1 MSATQTQ
8 ADGQA
13 PDEGLRLIVPGRS
26 MPAGAGWD
34 WIALGWKAFTAA
46 PMMWILSVVA
56 LFVVAIVTALLPIVG
71 SILFQLLQAVIAGGY
86 MAACRSLERGGEF
99 EIEHLLSGF
108 SKRFASLLI
117 VGLIFLVG
125 WLVLVLIMFAFVG
138 MALLGAFM
146 SGDPSV
152 VTTALMGSAISVML
166 GSLVVL
172 ALMVPLVMAYWFAP
186 ALVMIH
192 DMPPIDA
199 MKASFFGCLR
209 NIVPFLVYGLVML
222 VAAVIAAIPLG
233 LGFLVWVP
241 LAIASTYVAYRQIF
255 TEDVSGEAPRPMIA

>member
-1 MSATQTQ
+1 MSATQSERM
-8 ADGQA
+8 
-13 PDEGLRLIVPGRS
+13 DEGLRLVVPGRS
-26 MPAGAGWD
+26 MPGGAGWD

-46 PMMWILSVVA
+46 PLMWILSVVA
-56 LFVVAIVTALLPIVG
+56 LFVVAIVTAILPFIG
-71 SILFQLLQAVIAGGY
+71 SLLFQLIQAVIAGGY

-125 WLVLVLIMFAFVG
+125 WLVLVLIMFMFVG
-138 MALLGAFM
+138 MALLGAFL
-146 SGDPSV
+146 SGDPSAITSAV
-152 VTTALMGSAISVML
+152 MGSVIPMAL

-192 DMPPIDA
+192 DMPPVDA

-209 NIVPFLVYGLVML
+209 NLVPFLVYGLVMF
-222 VAAVIAAIPLG
+222 VAAIIAAIPMG
-233 LGFLVWVP
+233 LGFLIWVP
-241 LAIASTYVAYRQIF
+241 VAIASTYVAYRQIF
-255 TEDVSGEAPRPMIA
+255 TEDVSGESPRPMIA

>member
-1 MSATQTQ
+1 MSATQVE
-8 ADGQA
+8 GQRL
-13 PDEGLRLIVPGRS
+13 DEGLRLVVPGRS
-26 MPAGAGWD
+26 MPAGAGWE
-34 WIALGWKAFTAA
+34 WISLGWKAFTAA

-56 LFVVAIVTALLPIVG
+56 LFVVAIVTAILPFIG
-71 SILFQLLQAVIAGGY
+71 SLVFQLIQAVIAGGY

-125 WLVLVLIMFAFVG
+125 WLVLVLIMFMFVG
-138 MALLGAFM
+138 MAILGAFM
-146 SGDPSV
+146 SGDPSA
-152 VTTALMGSAISVML
+152 VTAAIMGSLIPMLL

-172 ALMVPLVMAYWFAP
+172 GLMVPLVMAYWFAP

-192 DMPPIDA
+192 DMPPVDA
-199 MKASFFGCLR
+199 MKASFLGCLR
-209 NIVPFLVYGLVML
+209 NIVPFLVYGLVMFL
-222 VAAVIAAIPLG
+222 AAIAAAIPFG
-233 LGFLVWVP
+233 LGFLIWVP
-241 LAIASTYVAYRQIF
+241 VAIASTYVAYRQIF

>member
-1 MSATQTQ
+1 
-8 ADGQA
+8 
-13 PDEGLRLIVPGRS
+13 
-26 MPAGAGWD
+26 
-34 WIALGWKAFTAA
+34 
-46 PMMWILSVVA
+46 
-56 LFVVAIVTALLPIVG
+56 VG
-71 SILFQLLQAVIAGGY
+71 SLLFQLVQAVIAGGY
-86 MAACRSLERGGEF
+86 MAACRSLERGGDF

-108 SKRFASLLI
+108 SRRFASLLI

-166 GSLVVL
+166 GGLVVL
-172 ALMVPLVMAYWFAP
+172 ALMVPLLMAYWFAP

-209 NIVPFLVYGLVML
+209 NIVPFLVYGLVMF
-222 VAAVIAAIPLG
+222 VAAIVAAIPFG
-233 LGFLVWVP
+233 LGFLIWVP
-241 LAIASTYVAYRQIF
+241 VAIASTYVAYRQIF
-255 TEDVSGEAPRPMIA
+255 TEDVSGEAPKPMIA

>member
-1 MSATQTQ
+1 MSTTQ
-8 ADGQA
+8 AQAEGQRL
-13 PDEGLRLIVPGRS
+13 DEGLRLVVPGRS

-56 LFVVAIVTALLPIVG
+56 LFVVAIVMALSPIFG
-71 SILFQLLQAVIAGGY
+71 ELAFQVLEAVISGGI

-99 EIEHLLSGF
+99 EIEHLLAGF
-108 SKRFASLLI
+108 SKRFASLVI
-117 VGLIFLVG
+117 VGLIFMVG
-125 WLVLVLIMFAFVG
+125 WLVLILIMLMFVG

-146 SGDPSV
+146 SGDPGAVSA
-152 VTTALMGSAISVML
+152 ALMGSAISFLL

-172 ALMVPLVMAYWFAP
+172 ALMVPLMMAYWFAP

-192 DMPPIDA
+192 DMPPVEA

-209 NIVPFLVYGLVML
+209 NIVPFLVYGLVMF
-222 VAAVIAAIPLG
+222 VAAIFAAIPFG

-241 LAIASTYVAYRQIF
+241 VAFASTYVAYRQIF
-255 TEDVSGEAPRPMIA
+255 TDDVSGEAPKPVIA